1 MSDAIKHLEK
11 HDPEQ
16 SEMME
21 EMCLLVD
28 KEDNLIGTMSKL
40 DCHFGEGHRHRAFSV
55 IIINSNGEMLVQQR
69 SKEKITFPGVWANAC
84 CSHPL
89 DLDNE
94 NTDNENGVV
103 NAARRKLEHELGIP
117 MSVTENWDFNLL
129 GRFEYQ
135 CRWDADWIEKEID
148 HVLLV
153 ECDANVICLL
163 YTSPSPRD

>member
-11 HDPEQ
+11 HDPAQ

-28 KEDNLIGTMSKL
+28 KEDNVIGTMSKL

-55 IIINSNGEMLVQQR
+55 IIVNNNGEMLVQQR

-94 NTDNENGVV
+94 NTDNGNGVV
-103 NAARRKLEHELGIP
+103 NAARRKL
-117 MSVTENWDFNLL
+117 
-129 GRFEYQ
+129 
-135 CRWDADWIEKEID
+135 
-148 HVLLV
+148 
-153 ECDANVICLL
+153 
-163 YTSPSPRD
+163 